1 MGDPVMKGRREILG
15 RSPLTK
21 TPLGWCTPTCPLCG
35 ARSRGRCQFRS
46 ICARSQ
52 CRAGLIFD
60 SKQQL
65 IGSTNDENKIADDRW
80 VPCIW
85 EDLFFRV
92 RLTMRYCEICK
103 RAFCEGDQA
112 HGPIGGLKKA
122 APMMSAAAGFTISP
136 SQTILHIR
144 RSSLTFVKC
153 SQRRFAD
160 AFLRRCLLRER

>member
-1 MGDPVMKGRREILG
+1 LVRF
-15 RSPLTK
+15 
-21 TPLGWCTPTCPLCG
+21 
-35 ARSRGRCQFRS
+35 ARLRDRGQVRFSSYGSLAVVGGNRQ
-46 ICARSQ
+46 ARP
-52 CRAGLIFD
+52 R
-60 SKQQL
+60 
-65 IGSTNDENKIADDRW
+65 
-80 VPCIW
+80 
-85 EDLFFRV
+85 RV